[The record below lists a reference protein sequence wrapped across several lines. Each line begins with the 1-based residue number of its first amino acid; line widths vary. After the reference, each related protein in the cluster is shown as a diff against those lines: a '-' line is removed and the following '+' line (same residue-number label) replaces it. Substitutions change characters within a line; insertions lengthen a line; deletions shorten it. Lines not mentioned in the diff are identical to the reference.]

1 MLLAGKQLLV
11 TGVLT
16 EQSLATAVVR
26 AVREQGGE
34 VLLTSPVCR
43 GIGVTRKV
51 AARLGV
57 TAEVLELDVTLPD
70 DLAALEAAVR
80 GAGWDRVDGVLHA
93 IAYLPTADRPAFSTT
108 SWELV
113 APTLQTGAWSLAAL
127 VHAL

>member
-26 AVREQGGE
+26 VAREQGAE

-57 TAEVLELDVTLPD
+57 PADVLELDVTLPE
-70 DLAALEAAVR
+70 DLEGL
-80 GAGWDRVDGVLHA
+80 
-93 IAYLPTADRPAFSTT
+93 
-108 SWELV
+108 
-113 APTLQTGAWSLAAL
+113 
-127 VHAL
+127 